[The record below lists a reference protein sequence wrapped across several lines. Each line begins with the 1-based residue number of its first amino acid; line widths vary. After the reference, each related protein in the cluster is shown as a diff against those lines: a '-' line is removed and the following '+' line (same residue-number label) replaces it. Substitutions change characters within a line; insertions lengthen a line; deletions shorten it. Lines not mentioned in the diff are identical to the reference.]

1 MIRLNVFIRTTD
13 SNREEVVNTAKE
25 LVAASLKDEGCVA
38 YDLFESTTRKDVL
51 MICETWSDAK
61 ALTEELNRAFSVTNA
76 WLWRI
81 QGDIG
86 TVSEE
91 QYLLYN
97 AVSTTY
103 GSYTA
108 LVGQLEEAV
117 ASGEDAQAA
126 QLYYNKIGPCGG

>member
-61 ALTEELNRAFSVTNA
+61 ALTAH
-76 WLWRI
+76 
-81 QGDIG
+81 
-86 TVSEE
+86 
-91 QYLLYN
+91 
-97 AVSTTY
+97 
-103 GSYTA
+103 
-108 LVGQLEEAV
+108 
-117 ASGEDAQAA
+117 AQASHFTTLVPRQH
-126 QLYYNKIGPCGG
+126 QLGEMKLEKFVF